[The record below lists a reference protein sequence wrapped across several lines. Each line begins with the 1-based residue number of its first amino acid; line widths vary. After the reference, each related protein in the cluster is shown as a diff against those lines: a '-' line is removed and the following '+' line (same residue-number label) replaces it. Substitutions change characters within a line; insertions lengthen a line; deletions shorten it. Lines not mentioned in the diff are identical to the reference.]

1 MGLNNLT
8 KILNK
13 KKVYKINK
21 KNFIDFLFENFLK
34 YFFHWLKYTLNNKFS
49 TEFDK
54 KPKLNIFKL

>member
-34 YFFHWLKYTLNNKFS
+34 YFFHWLIAHLTTNFQRNLTKSLN
-49 TEFDK
+49 
-54 KPKLNIFKL
+54 

>member
-21 KNFIDFLFENFLK
+21 KKFYRFFIWE
-34 YFFHWLKYTLNNKFS
+34 FFKIFFSLVNCTLNNKFS